1 MLPAFVR
8 LTLTLAA
15 ILIGL
20 FVLVFVIK
28 VLVIA
33 ALVAAVVM
41 GGLVIAGLVRRR
53 LRRNAPGSMVMTLTA
68 RR

>member
-8 LTLTLAA
+8 LTLTIAA
-15 ILIGL
+15 VLIGL
-20 FVLVFVIK
+20 FVLVFVLK

-33 ALVAAVVM
+33 AVLAALAI
-41 GGLVIAGLVRRR
+41 GGMVFVGMVRRR
-53 LRRNAPGSMVMTLTA
+53 FRGDRRTQVMTLTA

>member
-8 LTLTLAA
+8 LTLMIAA
-15 ILIGL
+15 VLIGL

-28 VLVIA
+28 MLVIA
-33 ALVAAVVM
+33 AIVAALAV
-41 GGLVIAGLVRRR
+41 GGMVLVGMVRRR
-53 LRRNAPGSMVMTLTA
+53 FRRRSGGMVMTLTA

>member
-8 LTLTLAA
+8 LTLFIAA
-15 ILIGL
+15 VLIGL
-20 FVLVFVIK
+20 FVLVFVLK

-33 ALVAAVVM
+33 AIVAALAVGGMVVVGM
-41 GGLVIAGLVRRR
+41 VRRR
-53 LRRNAPGSMVMTLTA
+53 FRRAPGAQVMTLTA

>member
-8 LTLTLAA
+8 LTLMIAA
-15 ILIGL
+15 VLIGL

-28 VLVIA
+28 MLVIA
-33 ALVAAVVM
+33 AIVAAFAV
-41 GGLVIAGLVRRR
+41 GGMVLVGTVRRR
-53 LRRNAPGSMVMTLTA
+53 LRRRSGGMVMTLTA